1 MLFEPCEST
10 IGVLHPEEKGFAN
23 FDRMSAGSDK
33 FNRRRLRSSYASV
46 VVSISLVLFLLGV
59 LQLLLL
65 NAGQVARMVKENF
78 AVQVILREDIS
89 ELDRMTMQKEL
100 ALASYVK
107 SVRFVSKDE
116 AAKELTQQLE
126 EDFISFLG
134 YNPLQAAFDLRLHA
148 EYVTPGQ
155 LIRIENDLDALEY
168 VDYVLYD
175 KPLLAL
181 MSENIKRIGM
191 GLIFASILLLLIS
204 ISLINSSIR
213 LAIYSRRFLIK
224 TMQLVGAT
232 PGFIRKPFLKRSALH
247 GLLGA
252 VVSAA
257 LLAGLLSLLFS
268 QLPELQQIMMPWHY
282 AATLGA
288 LFVIGLLIS
297 LICTYFAVRRYLSL
311 KTDQLYY

>member
-1 MLFEPCEST
+1 M
-10 IGVLHPEEKGFAN
+10 
-23 FDRMSAGSDK
+23 
-33 FNRRRLRSSYASV
+33 
-46 VVSISLVLFLLGV
+46 
-59 LQLLLL
+59 
-65 NAGQVARMVKENF
+65 
-78 AVQVILREDIS
+78 
-89 ELDRMTMQKEL
+89 
-100 ALASYVK
+100 
-107 SVRFVSKDE
+107 
-116 AAKELTQQLE
+116 
-126 EDFISFLG
+126 
-134 YNPLQAAFDLRLHA
+134 
-148 EYVTPGQ
+148 
-155 LIRIENDLDALEY
+155 IRIENDLDALEY

-181 MSENIKRIGM
+181 MSENIKRIGI

-252 VVSAA
+252 VVSAV

-288 LFVIGLLIS
+288 LFVTGLLIS